1 MKIIGFSIDV
11 YDRTDL
17 DSMTDVQLYE
27 TMLEDS
33 HNTFCYDNVED
44 FFDSLNDDVIDTEN
58 NWWKVV
64 NID

>member
-1 MKIIGFSIDV
+1 MKVISFSIDV
-11 YDRTDL
+11 YDRTKL
-17 DSMTDVQLYE
+17 DSMNDVQLYE

-33 HNTFCYDNVED
+33 SNTSCYDNIED
-44 FFDSLNDDVIDTEN
+44 FFDSLNDDMIDTEN

>member
-11 YDRTDL
+11 YDRTNL

-33 HNTFCYDNVED
+33 YNTFCYDNVED

>member
-1 MKIIGFSIDV
+1 MKVISFSIDV

-17 DSMTDVQLYE
+17 DSMSDVQLYE

-33 HNTFCYDNVED
+33 SNTSCYDNIED
-44 FFDSLNDDVIDTEN
+44 FFDSLNDDMIDTEN

-64 NID
+64 DID

>member
-33 HNTFCYDNVED
+33 HNTFCYDNVEY

>member
-1 MKIIGFSIDV
+1 MKIIGFSIDK
-11 YDRTDL
+11 YDITDL
-17 DSMTDVQLYE
+17 DSMSDVQLYE

-33 HNTFCYDNVED
+33 SNTFCYDNIEY
-44 FFDSLNDDVIDTEN
+44 FFDSLNAEVIDTEN